1 MFFIFEFLDEVFI
14 YGRPAYIHI
23 SFLFFLE
30 IKGVLLEFGVQFKSL
45 PEQVNEYAK
54 LRTCISILYCMNSML
69 VTFAQFS

>member
-1 MFFIFEFLDEVFI
+1 MKYLFMADPPTSTFL
-14 YGRPAYIHI
+14 
-23 SFLFFLE
+23 SFFFLE

-69 VTFAQFS
+69 VTFARFS